1 MPIKQRLAT
10 LRTTMTHHS
19 LSAWLLPSA
28 DPHASEYTPEH
39 WQGRTWA
46 SGFTGSA
53 GTLVVL
59 QDQAGLWTDG
69 RYHIQAAAQL
79 ANSGIDLFKAGLPAT
94 PSIIDWLVAT
104 LPEGARIGFDG
115 RVISHRFKKDL
126 LAKCE
131 AKHIELCGEHDL
143 LNVAW
148 PDRPGL
154 PTDPIFELPLEFAG
168 TSRPE
173 KLAQLRADMKKR
185 GVNTQL
191 ITTLDDI
198 AWLYNF
204 RGSDIPYCPIALA
217 YALVTEDQ
225 AWLFINNNKVPT
237 ALKQAFEADGITLAG
252 YGDIDQVLADLP
264 ATSHILFDP
273 AKANSH
279 LVSLL
284 PSACRTEEGVLSST
298 HLKAQKNAVEIAQAK
313 VCHQKDGAAVSQ
325 FLHWLELNVGQ
336 GDVSELSAAAKLQS
350 LRENI
355 DPFRGLSFNT
365 IAGYGAN
372 GAMMHY
378 AADEES
384 NTTIGSDNFFLVD
397 SGGQYWDGTTDITRT
412 QSYGPLSEGQR
423 RDYTLV
429 VKAHI
434 QLCLAK
440 FLKGTRG
447 VQLDMLA
454 RQPLWR
460 EAINFGCGT
469 GHGVGSYLNVHEG
482 PHNISTHF
490 TDEPLLPGMLVTNEP
505 GIYRSGEHG
514 VRIENIMLV
523 VEAEESEFGQFY
535 QFEQLTLCPIDTKP
549 LLLAM
554 LLDEELDYLN
564 KYHRQVFEGLSSQL
578 DAAGVAWLKE
588 KTKAV

>member
-1 MPIKQRLAT
+1 
-10 LRTTMTHHS
+10 
-19 LSAWLLPSA
+19 
-28 DPHASEYTPEH
+28 
-39 WQGRTWA
+39 
-46 SGFTGSA
+46 
-53 GTLVVL
+53 
-59 QDQAGLWTDG
+59 
-69 RYHIQAAAQL
+69 
-79 ANSGIDLFKAGLPAT
+79 
-94 PSIIDWLVAT
+94 
-104 LPEGARIGFDG
+104 
-115 RVISHRFKKDL
+115 
-126 LAKCE
+126 
-131 AKHIELCGEHDL
+131 
-143 LNVAW
+143 
-148 PDRPGL
+148 
-154 PTDPIFELPLEFAG
+154 
-168 TSRPE
+168 
-173 KLAQLRADMKKR
+173 
-185 GVNTQL
+185 
-191 ITTLDDI
+191 
-198 AWLYNF
+198 
-204 RGSDIPYCPIALA
+204 
-217 YALVTEDQ
+217 
-225 AWLFINNNKVPT
+225 
-237 ALKQAFEADGITLAG
+237 
-252 YGDIDQVLADLP
+252 
-264 ATSHILFDP
+264 
-273 AKANSH
+273 
-279 LVSLL
+279 VSLL

-355 DPFRGLSFNT
+355 DTFRGLSFNT

-523 VEAEESEFGQFY
+523 VEAEENEFGQFY

-554 LLDEELDYLN
+554 LLDEERDYLN
-564 KYHRQVFEGLSSQL
+564 DYHRRVFEGLNSQL

>member
-1 MPIKQRLAT
+1 MPIKQSLT
-10 LRTTMTHHS
+10 SLRCPMTQHS
-19 LSAWLLPSA
+19 LNAWILPSA

-39 WQGRTWA
+39 WQGRAWA

-59 QDQAGLWTDG
+59 EDQAGLWTDG
-69 RYHIQAAAQL
+69 RYHIQAADQL
-79 ANSGIDLFKAGLPAT
+79 AGSGIALFKAGLPDT
-94 PSIIDWLVAT
+94 PSIVDWLVAT
-104 LPEGARIGFDG
+104 LPEGSRIGFDG
-115 RVISHRFKKDL
+115 RVIAHQFKQSL
-126 LAKCE
+126 LEKCQAKG
-131 AKHIELCGEHDL
+131 IELCGEHDL
-143 LNVAW
+143 LNKAW

-154 PTDPIFELPLEFAG
+154 PTDPVFELPLEFAG

-173 KLAQLRADMKKR
+173 KLTQLRADMRKR
-185 GVNTQL
+185 EVNTQL

-217 YALVTEDQ
+217 YALVTEEQ
-225 AWLFINNNKVPT
+225 AWLFIDNNKVP
-237 ALKQAFEADGITLAG
+237 AELKQAFEAEGVTLAD
-252 YGDIDQVLADLP
+252 YGDIDGVLASLP
-264 ATSHILFDP
+264 ETSQVLFDP

-279 LVSLL
+279 LVGLI
-284 PSACRTEEGVLSST
+284 PSACRTQEGVLSST
-298 HLKAQKNAVEIAQAK
+298 HLKAQKNPVEIAQAK
-313 VCHQKDGAAVSQ
+313 ACHRKDGAAVSQ
-325 FLHWLELNVGQ
+325 FLHWLELNVPK
-336 GDVSELSAAAKLQS
+336 GDVSELSASAKLKS
-350 LRENI
+350 LRETI
-355 DPFRGLSFNT
+355 DNFRGLSFNT
-365 IAGYGAN
+365 IAGYGPN

-378 AADEES
+378 AADEDS
-384 NTTIGSDNFFLVD
+384 NAVIGSDNFFLVD

-412 QSYGPLSEGQR
+412 QSYGPLSEDKK

-440 FLKGTRG
+440 FMKGTRG

-460 EAINFGCGT
+460 EGINFGCGT

-523 VEAEESEFGQFY
+523 VEAEENEFGQFY
-535 QFEQLTLCPIDTKP
+535 QFEQLTLCPIDTRP
-549 LLLAM
+549 LLLSL
-554 LLDEELDYLN
+554 LLDEEIAYLN
-564 KYHRQVFEGLSSQL
+564 DYHQQVYQGLSSL
-578 DAAGVAWLKE
+578 MDPAGLAWLKE
-588 KTKAV
+588 KTAAI